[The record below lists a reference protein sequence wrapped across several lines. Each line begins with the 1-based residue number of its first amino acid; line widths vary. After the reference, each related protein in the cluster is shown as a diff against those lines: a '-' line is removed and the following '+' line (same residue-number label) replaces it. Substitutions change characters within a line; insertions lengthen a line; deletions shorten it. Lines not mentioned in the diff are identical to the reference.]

1 MKHTN
6 RLQRL
11 RCLRSLIVIVVTA
24 SAISLAVAQ
33 DGPPPPPPGT
43 TQQNNGPSFTLKM
56 NSDLVLTNIVVRDK
70 KTGEVV
76 RGLTQKDFSILENG
90 KPQKI
95 DSFDFQSVDMAAPLN
110 EATVNGTSGPI
121 VLGKS
126 AAVSNDQQLRNHRLI
141 VLFFDL
147 SSMQVEDIDRSV
159 GAARDYVNKT
169 MQPADLVAVVSLGTS
184 LSLDQDFTAD
194 KKLLLH
200 AVGRYNGTEGQ
211 GFAQGDN
218 GTATNTVEDASGY
231 TPDESEYNAIN
242 TDRELFAI
250 AAVARSL
257 GSINQKK
264 SMLYFSG
271 GLTRSGIEN
280 QASLR
285 AVVNA
290 SVRANVSIYSV
301 DTRGLEAL
309 SPVGD
314 ASKGSLRG
322 TGAFNGSAVQ
332 GNLDANFSSQETL
345 ATLSADTGG
354 KSFFDSNDFAPAFQ
368 RVQQDTSAY
377 YVIGFRSTN
386 LLRDGRFRKLTIKL
400 NRQDVKLEYR
410 PGYYAPAD
418 YRHSNK
424 DERERELTEQLQ
436 SDLPATDVTVYL
448 QALYFRLDENR
459 FYVPVSLIIPG
470 SQIPFVKGGDR
481 DKATLDIIGEVKD
494 AQGREIGDARETVKL
509 AINESQQVSQKNIQY
524 STGFT
529 LPVGKFHLKFV
540 IRENETGR
548 MGSFETDINVP
559 DLKKVPLKLS
569 SVVLSSQRVPAG
581 KQKTENP
588 LVRDG
593 LEWVP
598 NISHVFRQDQHLYFL
613 YEVYSPTSLKGASG
627 KDPRNSLKL
636 LTSIEFLQ
644 GSSKVFETPLVE
656 ANASNVPGRDAVA
669 FQFDVPL
676 TDLKPGLYT
685 CQVNVI
691 DDAGGSFSFP
701 RMALLIRENAAPV
714 PVVKP
719 AAGTGAP

>member
-1 MKHTN
+1 MNYKTY
-6 RLQRL
+6 L
-11 RCLRSLIVIVVTA
+11 RQSRRLRSLSVLAIAI
-24 SAISLAVAQ
+24 SAICVALAQ
-33 DGPPPPPPGT
+33 DGPPPPPPDAHPGS
-43 TQQNNGPSFTLKM
+43 PSFTLKM
-56 NSDLVLTNIVVRDK
+56 NSDIVLTNVIVRDK

-76 RGLTQKDFSILENG
+76 RGLTEKDFTILENG
-90 KPQKI
+90 KPQKV

-110 EATVNGTSGPI
+110 EATVSGTTGPI
-121 VLGKS
+121 VLGKT
-126 AAVSNDQQLRNHRLI
+126 AVVSNEAQLRNHRLI

-147 SSMQVEDIDRSV
+147 SSMQTEDIDRSV
-159 GAARDYVNKT
+159 DAARNYVNKL

-194 KKLLLH
+194 KKSLLH
-200 AVGRYNGTEGQ
+200 AIGRYNGTEGQ

-301 DTRGLEAL
+301 DTRGLEAI

-314 ASKGSLRG
+314 ATKGSLRG

-332 GNLDANFSSQETL
+332 GNFDANFSSQETL
-345 ATLSADTGG
+345 ATLSSDTGG

-386 LLRDGRFRKLTIKL
+386 LLRDGRFRKLTIKV

-424 DERERELTEQLQ
+424 EERERELTEQLQ

-509 AINESQQVSQKNIQY
+509 VIDGSQQAAQKNIQY

-540 IRENETGR
+540 VRENQTGR

-569 SVVLSSQRVPAG
+569 SVVLSSQRIPAG

-593 LEWVP
+593 VEWVP
-598 NISHVFRQDQHLYFL
+598 NIPHVFRRDQHLYFL
-613 YEVYSPTSLKGASG
+613 YEVYSPTPIKSANG
-627 KDPRNSLKL
+627 KDAKNSLKL
-636 LTSIEFLQ
+636 LTNIEFLQ
-644 GSSKVFETPLVE
+644 GSTKVFETPLVE

-676 TDLKPGLYT
+676 TELKAGLYT

-691 DDAGGSFSFP
+691 DDAGGSFTFP
-701 RMALLIRENAAPV
+701 RMALLIRENAPPPPAAP
-714 PVVKP
+714 P